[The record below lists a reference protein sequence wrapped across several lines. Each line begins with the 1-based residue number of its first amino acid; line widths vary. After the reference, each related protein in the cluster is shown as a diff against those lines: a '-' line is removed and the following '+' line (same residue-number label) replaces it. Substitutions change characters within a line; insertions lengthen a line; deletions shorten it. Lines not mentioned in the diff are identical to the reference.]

1 MSKEKSAQERTEEL
15 NAREEALQAREA
27 ELEAEQKRITIL
39 QKKLEQQAVEVAS
52 GRSMTLP
59 EVGQGKGVEKVE
71 EFDPA
76 KAIAIEAF
84 MNELVTILVYPDGQP
99 GALDVITINCNGV
112 NQSIIRGR
120 EQEVKRKYVEILAR
134 SRVVNYIQE
143 VLDPQRP
150 ESIQMKPIAALTYP
164 FAVRR
169 DNNPYGA
176 AWLEAILKQP
186 V

>member
-1 MSKEKSAQERTEEL
+1 MTKEKSAQERTEEL

-27 ELEAEQKRITIL
+27 ELEEERKRITIL
-39 QKKLEQQAVEVAS
+39 QKRLEKQATEVAS
-52 GRSMTLP
+52 GQSMTLS
-59 EVGQGKGVEKVE
+59 EIGKGGVEKVE

-76 KAIAIEAF
+76 RAIAVEAF
-84 MNELVTILVYPDGQP
+84 MNELVTVLVYPDGQP
-99 GALDVITINCNGV
+99 GALDVITITCNGV
-112 NQSIIRGR
+112 NQPIVRGR
-120 EQEVKRKYVEILAR
+120 EQQIKRKYVEILAR
-134 SRVVNYIQE
+134 SRITNYVQE

-150 ESIQMKPIAALTYP
+150 ESIQMKPLAALTYP

-169 DNNPYGA
+169 DDNPYGS